1 MKRQL
6 EEPTDSERSLSR
18 DEIEQFYAGLAR
30 AELNQD
36 PNCTKLQWW
45 SEVAPGELRFQCSF
59 KRPSVETVDEVV
71 RRLSGDSLADD
82 QDSVPSLE
90 ATVHRISVD
99 MEDRFGRRPS
109 MEELAAG
116 IAIVSGN
123 NGMSPAQRWREQRLE
138 MLEEFSH
145 AEPNNPWERSFKR
158 ILHRTVIPASAT
170 EEDDGNGSPRRR
182 SLGKDSNESADLEW
196 LRASS
201 TAAIEALRSSQSW
214 CARSSDLEGASWSLG
229 GQFHSARLNT
239 TSQRTRIRAQFDP
252 DVN

>member
-123 NGMSPAQRWREQRLE
+123 NGMSPAQRWREQVRFQRCL
-138 MLEEFSH
+138 LVTI
-145 AEPNNPWERSFKR
+145 PNSVWRCLKSSVMPSQTIHGRGRSSGF
-158 ILHRTVIPASAT
+158 
-170 EEDDGNGSPRRR
+170 
-182 SLGKDSNESADLEW
+182 
-196 LRASS
+196 S
-201 TAAIEALRSSQSW
+201 TAQ
-214 CARSSDLEGASWSLG
+214 
-229 GQFHSARLNT
+229 
-239 TSQRTRIRAQFDP
+239 
-252 DVN
+252 